1 MALVTAAEIKAIIPE
16 ITGTTDDAAL
26 GVLADGIG
34 AAFARFCG
42 YPPASA
48 SATPTMESTSYTLY
62 LTGTGGRDLYLPI
75 RPTTAVASVYD
86 DPDLDF
92 TSSTYLVSSSDYAIV
107 WDPRRGS
114 VLRLT
119 STATWGV
126 WSDIPGGI
134 KVACTAGFTAIDPAL
149 KALAE
154 MAVRN
159 WSDLKQTRG
168 KRSVSVGPATTSFV
182 DEALLPAHVRIGLG
196 PYQLPS
202 VAVG

>member
-1 MALVTAAEIKAIIPE
+1 
-16 ITGTTDDAAL
+16 
-26 GVLADGIG
+26 
-34 AAFARFCG
+34 G

-126 WSDIPGGI
+126 WSDI
-134 KVACTAGFTAIDPAL
+134 
-149 KALAE
+149 
-154 MAVRN
+154 
-159 WSDLKQTRG
+159 
-168 KRSVSVGPATTSFV
+168 
-182 DEALLPAHVRIGLG
+182 
-196 PYQLPS
+196 
-202 VAVG
+202 